1 MLNNAGNSN
10 IKRKS
15 TFQNSLIQ
23 LMMWEEVA
31 TAAKVMIGRL
41 QHINDVQSFMSTRR
55 KTCPHDLFDPGGQ
68 EGTGVDWQ
76 RCGGEGSEEW
86 NRSEDILAQAA

>member
-1 MLNNAGNSN
+1 M
-10 IKRKS
+10 
-15 TFQNSLIQ
+15 TFNPSCQPV
-23 LMMWEEVA
+23 ERHV
-31 TAAKVMIGRL
+31 
-41 QHINDVQSFMSTRR
+41 HI
-55 KTCPHDLFDPGGQ
+55 DLFDPGGQ